1 VILAVVLAFL
11 SALLWQPPAPVL
23 ISATFITSTSA
34 VVSWEQPA
42 GIPLTCI
49 RIYHAG
55 AQYPAGVCYDN
66 LPAGPMRVDLP
77 GALTHP
83 AYRPQFGDRIVL
95 AFGMDDVG
103 QTTLGESAVYE
114 VYLPLMAKQST
125 APIDAVYLPWMG
137 R

>member
-1 VILAVVLAFL
+1 MRRLLSILLQAVFV
-11 SALLWQPPAPVL
+11 
-23 ISATFITSTSA
+23 TSTSA

-42 GIPLTCI
+42 GAAATCI

-55 AQYPAGVCYDN
+55 ATWPAGVCYRD
-66 LPAGPMRVDLP
+66 LPAGPMKVDLP

-83 AYRPQFGDRIVL
+83 AYRPQLGDRIVL

-103 QTTLGESAVYE
+103 STTLGESAIYR
-114 VYLPLMAKQST
+114 VYLPGIRKD
-125 APIDAVYLPWMG
+125 APDAFRRVYLPWVG

>member
-1 VILAVVLAFL
+1 MRRLLSILLQAVFV
-11 SALLWQPPAPVL
+11 
-23 ISATFITSTSA
+23 TSTSA

-42 GIPLTCI
+42 GIPLTCL

-55 AQYPAGVCYDN
+55 ATWPAGVCYDN

-83 AYRPQFGDRIVL
+83 AYRPQLGDRIVL

-103 QTTLGESAVYE
+103 STTLGESAIYR
-114 VYLPLMAKQST
+114 VYLPGIRKD
-125 APIDAVYLPWMG
+125 APDAFRRVYLPWVG